1 MRMPFEEFSP
11 CLFIITCQRGWWP
24 LARLLY
30 DHNCCGWITREN
42 RASSKMVS
50 GAGPSPPART
60 TSVPQS
66 QRKGWREDVAVFI
79 AVILLIFVIASI
91 ICLGFY
97 CYRDNAL
104 YEELVAFLYKT
115 EEIVKINYNH
125 MLGPFNLSDKYADI
139 MGSLKTYQTILR
151 AYFFSDLAMFALFAF
166 VVIIYYL
173 ANVKSGTMHV
183 IFWIVFALA
192 VLYCIVQ
199 VHLFTFVLFPYS
211 AQLSNNTEKVLN
223 IAIPHNPGSIMQIEN
238 RFGCTF
244 DYNLY
249 QSFKRRENPKNTC
262 DPLIEGSYI
271 SKAVLITILL
281 TRLIPLLLG
290 AMILAKKTPI
300 GDLISSV
307 FHKFQSGNVY
317 KNKATGYKFESTTPK
332 STTFSPIKPG
342 SDKPS
347 ADIPSLPPR
356 GQLDHSISYNNA
368 AFFATSGAA
377 HQPGLNSTRSSDI
390 SRIDAM
396 DLYKPSSANIHA
408 SNSIVS
414 EV

>member
-1 MRMPFEEFSP
+1 
-11 CLFIITCQRGWWP
+11 
-24 LARLLY
+24 
-30 DHNCCGWITREN
+30 
-42 RASSKMVS
+42 MVS
-50 GAGPSPPART
+50 GAGPAPPART
-60 TSVPQS
+60 TSVPHPT
-66 QRKGWREDVAVFI
+66 QRKGWREDVAVVI
-79 AVILLIFVIASI
+79 AVVLLLCVIGSI

-97 CYRDNAL
+97 FYRDNAL

-139 MGSLKTYQTILR
+139 MGSLKTYQMILR

-166 VVIIYYL
+166 VVVLYYL
-173 ANVKSGTMHV
+173 TDVKSGTMHV
-183 IFWIVFALA
+183 VFWIVFGVA

-199 VHLFTFVLFPYS
+199 VHLFT
-211 AQLSNNTEKVLN
+211 TEKVLN
-223 IAIPHNPGSIMQIEN
+223 IAIPHNPGSIMQIES

-271 SKAVLITILL
+271 SKPVLIAILL
-281 TRLIPLLLG
+281 TRLIPLMLG
-290 AMILAKKTPI
+290 AMLLAKKTPVSEI
-300 GDLISSV
+300 ISSV
-307 FHKFQSGNVY
+307 LHKFQAANVY
-317 KNKATGYKFESTTPK
+317 KSKFESAAPK
-332 STTFSPIKPG
+332 STTFSPLKPG

-347 ADIPSLPPR
+347 ADAPSLPPS

-368 AFFATSGAA
+368 AFFATSGAI

-396 DLYKPSSANIHA
+396 DLYKPSSAHIHA

>member
-1 MRMPFEEFSP
+1 MLCS
-11 CLFIITCQRGWWP
+11 
-24 LARLLY
+24 LLY
-30 DHNCCGWITREN
+30 DHSCCGWITRQ
-42 RASSKMVS
+42 RKDSKMVS
-50 GAGPSPPART
+50 GAGPAPPART
-60 TSVPQS
+60 TSVPHPT
-66 QRKGWREDVAVFI
+66 QRKGWREDVAVVI
-79 AVILLIFVIASI
+79 AVVLLLCVIGSI

-97 CYRDNAL
+97 FYRDNAL

-139 MGSLKTYQTILR
+139 MGSLKTYQMILR

-166 VVIIYYL
+166 VVVLYYL
-173 ANVKSGTMHV
+173 TDVKSGTMHV
-183 IFWIVFALA
+183 VFWIVFGVA

-211 AQLSNNTEKVLN
+211 AQLSNSTEKVLN
-223 IAIPHNPGSIMQIEN
+223 IAIPHNPGSIMQIES

-271 SKAVLITILL
+271 SKPVLIAILL
-281 TRLIPLLLG
+281 TRLIPLMLG
-290 AMILAKKTPI
+290 AMLLAKKTPVSEI
-300 GDLISSV
+300 ISSV
-307 FHKFQSGNVY
+307 LHKFQAANVY
-317 KNKATGYKFESTTPK
+317 KSKATSYRFESAAPK
-332 STTFSPIKPG
+332 STTFSPLKPG

-347 ADIPSLPPR
+347 ADAPSLPPS

-368 AFFATSGAA
+368 AFFATSGAI

-396 DLYKPSSANIHA
+396 DLYKPSSAHIHA

>member
-1 MRMPFEEFSP
+1 MLCS
-11 CLFIITCQRGWWP
+11 
-24 LARLLY
+24 LLY
-30 DHNCCGWITREN
+30 DHSCCGWILKEKN
-42 RASSKMVS
+42 EMVS
-50 GAGPSPPART
+50 GAGPAPPART
-60 TSVPQS
+60 TSAPNSNTQTRS
-66 QRKGWREDVAVFI
+66 WREDVAVF
-79 AVILLIFVIASI
+79 VSVVMLVFVLISI
-91 ICLGFY
+91 IWLGFY
-97 CYRDNAL
+97 VWRDSSL

-125 MLGPFNLSDKYADI
+125 MLGPYNLVEKYAEV
-139 MGSLKTYQTILR
+139 MGSLKVYQTILR
-151 AYFFSDLAMFALFAF
+151 AYFFSDLIMFGLFAL
-166 VVIIYYL
+166 VIIIYYL
-173 ANVKSGTMHV
+173 TDVKSGTMHV
-183 IFWIVFALA
+183 VFWIVFGATI
-192 VLYCIVQ
+192 LYCIVQ

-211 AQLSNNTEKVLN
+211 AQLSNSTEKMLN
-223 IAIPHNPGSIMQIEN
+223 VAIPHNPGSIMQIEQ

-271 SKAVLITILL
+271 SKPVLITILL
-281 TRLIPLLLG
+281 TRLIPLAIG
-290 AMILAKKTPI
+290 AMLIGKKTPI
-300 GDLISSV
+300 GDLISGV
-307 FHKFQSGNVY
+307 LHKLQAKNVY
-317 KNKATGYKFESTTPK
+317 KNKATSYKFESTTPK

-347 ADIPSLPPR
+347 ADIPALPPT

-368 AFFATSGAA
+368 AFFATSGAT

-396 DLYKPSSANIHA
+396 DLYKPNIHA